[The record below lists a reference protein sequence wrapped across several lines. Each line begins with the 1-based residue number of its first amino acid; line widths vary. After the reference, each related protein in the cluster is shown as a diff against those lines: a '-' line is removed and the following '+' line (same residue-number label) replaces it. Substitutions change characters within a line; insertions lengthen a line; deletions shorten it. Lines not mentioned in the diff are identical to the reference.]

1 MTDVLENVGLL
12 VALMASG
19 IGATFIILILFIK
32 TLDYLENHDD

>member
-19 IGATFIILILFIK
+19 IGATFFILILLIK